1 MKILYRDM
9 GKTGEKI
16 SILGFGCMR
25 LPTYGRYDDIDRK
38 QASKL
43 LDFALESGVN
53 YLDTA
58 YSYHGD
64 GGNGGDSEVFLG
76 EYFKD
81 KDCREEV
88 YLATKLPVWLVKK
101 KDDMERFLDWQLE
114 RLQTDYID
122 FYLLHSVKER
132 NWSYLEDMGVL
143 NFLDDALANGRIKY
157 TGFST
162 HDEIELFKDV
172 TDSYNWDMC
181 LIQYNYLDEE
191 IQAGH
196 EGLKYAFERNM
207 GIAVMEPL
215 KGGVLANHT
224 PPEVKKI
231 WDNAPIKRT
240 PGEWAFRYL
249 WNYPEITTVLSGMN
263 SMQHLVENIFTATD
277 GKSNSLTS
285 TELKIMEDVK
295 EAYQGK
301 IEVDCSACH
310 YCMPCPNG
318 VNIPGCFSYLNQAA
332 MLDDPT
338 EVHIQYKF
346 MLKDEEKADMCTGCG
361 VCEELCTQKIRVS
374 EKMKRVKEEFK

>member
-1 MKILYRDM
+1 M

-181 LIQYNYLDEE
+181 LIHYNYLDE
-191 IQAGH
+191 
-196 EGLKYAFERNM
+196 
-207 GIAVMEPL
+207 
-215 KGGVLANHT
+215 
-224 PPEVKKI
+224 
-231 WDNAPIKRT
+231 
-240 PGEWAFRYL
+240 
-249 WNYPEITTVLSGMN
+249 
-263 SMQHLVENIFTATD
+263 
-277 GKSNSLTS
+277 
-285 TELKIMEDVK
+285 
-295 EAYQGK
+295 
-301 IEVDCSACH
+301 
-310 YCMPCPNG
+310 
-318 VNIPGCFSYLNQAA
+318 
-332 MLDDPT
+332 
-338 EVHIQYKF
+338 
-346 MLKDEEKADMCTGCG
+346 
-361 VCEELCTQKIRVS
+361 
-374 EKMKRVKEEFK
+374 